1 MATQRRA
8 VLYCEMCGAPIT
20 GRAYR
25 IVVEG
30 TEMIVCERCYRR
42 YMERSRRTGT
52 DEPLR
57 FRIATSTARR
67 REPPAAAEPA
77 RPPSRPSA
85 APTARTTPPLP
96 ARRGLGRRGGST
108 VSLGAVERYEVV
120 EDYAERVRRA
130 RERLGL
136 TQKELAQRVRV
147 SENVIKRIEA
157 GTLVPTIDLAQRLE
171 RVLGVKLLEPVVEEE
186 VATGSRRG
194 SRDEFYLTLGD
205 IAEIRE
211 D

>member
-1 MATQRRA
+1 
-8 VLYCEMCGAPIT
+8 MCGAPIT
-20 GRAYR
+20 GKAYR

-57 FRIATSTARR
+57 YRIATSVSRRSEVREKVIAPTPRAALRAQTEGIGRTGGTTRR
-67 REPPAAAEPA
+67 R
-77 RPPSRPSA
+77 
-85 APTARTTPPLP
+85 TGT
-96 ARRGLGRRGGST
+96 
-108 VSLGAVERYEVV
+108 SLGVVERYEVV
-120 EDYAERVRRA
+120 EDYAERVRAA
-130 RERLGL
+130 RQRLGMS
-136 TQKELAQRVRV
+136 QKELAMKVRV

-157 GTLVPTIDLAQRLE
+157 GTLVPTIDLARRLE

-186 VATGSRRG
+186 YASTTRRSKG
-194 SRDEFYLTLGD
+194 KEEFYLTLGD

>member
-1 MATQRRA
+1 

-57 FRIATSTARR
+57 FRIATSTSRR
-67 REPPAAAEPA
+67 REPPAEAT
-77 RPPSRPSA
+77 
-85 APTARTTPPLP
+85 APTPRAALRAQAET
-96 ARRGLGRRGGST
+96 ARRTGVQPRRRSG

-120 EDYAERVRRA
+120 EDYAEKVRAA
-130 RERLGL
+130 RQRLGM
-136 TQKELAQRVRV
+136 TQRELALKVRV

-157 GTLVPTIDLAQRLE
+157 GTLVPTIDLARRLE
-171 RVLGVKLLEPVVEEE
+171 RVLGVKLLEPVVDEEY
-186 VATGSRRG
+186 ATPSTGRSRGKRE
-194 SRDEFYLTLGD
+194 EFYLTLGD

>member
-1 MATQRRA
+1 MSRRRE

-25 IVVEG
+25 IYVEG

-42 YMERSRRTGT
+42 YMERARRTGS

-57 FRIATSTARR
+57 FRIASGGSRARLE
-67 REPPAAAEPA
+67 EPVAAEPVAA
-77 RPPSRPSA
+77 RRSEPR
-85 APTARTTPPLP
+85 RQP
-96 ARRGLGRRGGST
+96 ARRAAPRRRGGGG
-108 VSLGAVERYEVV
+108 LGGLEKFEVV
-120 EDYAERVRRA
+120 EDYAIRVRRA

-136 TQKELAQRVRV
+136 TQKELALKVKV

-157 GTLVPTIDLAQRLE
+157 GTLVPPIDLARRLE
-171 RVLGVKLLEPVVEEE
+171 RVLGVKLLEPVAELEEE
-186 VATGSRRG
+186 PEEAGG
-194 SRDEFYLTLGD
+194 GGEFYLTLGD
-205 IAEIRE
+205 IAELRE

>member
-1 MATQRRA
+1 MSRRRE

-25 IVVEG
+25 IYVEG

-42 YMERSRRTGT
+42 YMERARRAGS

-57 FRIATSTARR
+57 FRIAGGGSRARVE
-67 REPPAAAEPA
+67 EPAAEPVAA
-77 RPPSRPSA
+77 RRSEPRRQPARKA
-85 APTARTTPPLP
+85 APR
-96 ARRGLGRRGGST
+96 RRGGGGG
-108 VSLGAVERYEVV
+108 LGGLEKFEVV
-120 EDYAERVRRA
+120 EDYAIRVRRA

-136 TQKELAQRVRV
+136 TQKELALKVKV

-157 GTLVPTIDLAQRLE
+157 GTLVPPIDLARRLE
-171 RVLGVKLLEPVVEEE
+171 RVLGVKLLEPVAELEEE
-186 VATGSRRG
+186 PEETGG
-194 SRDEFYLTLGD
+194 GGEFYLTLGD
-205 IAEIRE
+205 IAELRE